1 MAEEIKDTQEQP
13 EETTPASEETKTFT
27 QDEVDQIVADRV
39 ARERKKLPT
48 DVDLKKYR
56 EWMKN
61 SQTDAEKYSA
71 MEAELNASRAELTAI
86 KNQQA
91 LLKAE
96 CKPEFAEIVA
106 EKIARMD
113 GDFMQNLTAYKK
125 ANPHLFGTQQSA
137 TKLHSSSPSLSGGG
151 SSDTKPTN
159 KFMNDL
165 IRGSRR

>member
-1 MAEEIKDTQEQP
+1 MPETNTEAMPNAGTATIAPTTEAKTYTQ
-13 EETTPASEETKTFT
+13 A
-27 QDEVDQIVADRV
+27 EVDGMLAD
-39 ARERKKLPT
+39 ERKKMPST
-48 DVDLKKYR
+48 DELK
-56 EWMKN
+56 EFKN
-61 SQTDAEKYSA
+61 WQKNKQTDAEKYSA